1 MTIPCLENPAQAE
14 RPYGYGPLTDAMVS
28 ANDALLASFAATSN
42 HSEYWARY
50 ALVEQ
55 AMNKMSLSYFPVEA
69 ERIRVAKNRINRAL
83 KPMLD
88 AQYSANKT
96 YSFAELMARAE
107 VPTTHNEAA

>member
-1 MTIPCLENPAQAE
+1 MTAA
-14 RPYGYGPLTDAMVS
+14 YGYGPITDAMVA

-69 ERIRVAKNRINRAL
+69 ERIRVAKNQINRDL

-88 AQYSANKT
+88 GQYNANKT

-107 VPTTHNEAA
+107 APTIQHEAA